1 MPDMSDTLHVRCAPE
16 LKLQM
21 QAAAKKAG
29 MTDGDFIRD
38 AVIAKIQQVESK
50 QEIDQHDRTEPA
62 AEVSSLHE

>member
-38 AVIAKIQQVESK
+38 AVIAKIKQVNE
-50 QEIDQHDRTEPA
+50 QEIDQNDRTEP
-62 AEVSSLHE
+62 VSNSEPIE